1 MISLIETNVL
11 EALASEIRGQAEEG
25 LERLD
30 VERLMALAPWSR
42 RQTERLFRDTYLTS
56 PARYFRDCQW
66 DRARQLLMDG
76 DDVLSAAT
84 KAGFASPGRLH
95 DAVVIRSGMTPGEL
109 RRRGAGVHVNFGF
122 FETQIGVVLFAAT
135 KRGMSSLRLCGA
147 NPSAEQ
153 LVEEIEE
160 LASYLSN
167 AELEENPEAIQTY
180 ANQLVAY
187 LDARTGADFCPPLD
201 ILEGTTFQREV
212 WSELQKI
219 QPGETL
225 SYSELAQ
232 RIGKPSAT
240 RAVAQACASNQLA
253 IAIPCHR
260 AIRQDGTL
268 AGYRWGLDWKQRLLC
283 LEAERHERAAVR

>member
-1 MISLIETNVL
+1 
-11 EALASEIRGQAEEG
+11 
-25 LERLD
+25 
-30 VERLMALAPWSR
+30 
-42 RQTERLFRDTYLTS
+42 
-56 PARYFRDCQW
+56 
-66 DRARQLLMDG
+66 
-76 DDVLSAAT
+76 
-84 KAGFASPGRLH
+84 
-95 DAVVIRSGMTPGEL
+95 
-109 RRRGAGVHVNFGF
+109 
-122 FETQIGVVLFAAT
+122 
-135 KRGMSSLRLCGA
+135 
-147 NPSAEQ
+147 
-153 LVEEIEE
+153 
-160 LASYLSN
+160 LSN